1 MLMDGSIDWSG
12 PGGEAMEITYDRRDG
27 AVVVTVSG
35 SIDTLTSGSL
45 AESLAEQ
52 IETGAHRLVLDMSG
66 VDYISSAGLRSL
78 LAAVKLAR
86 RQGGD
91 FRLAEVDQLVLKV
104 LTLSGFTSI
113 LKLYDDVGQAVASFG
128 RHPAGEE
135 A

>member
-1 MLMDGSIDWSG
+1 MLMDGSIDWIG
-12 PGGEAMEITYDRRDG
+12 PGGEAMEITYDRRDA

-52 IETGAHRLVLDMSG
+52 IETGARRLVLDMSG

-113 LKLYDDVGQAVASFG
+113 LKLYDDVGQAVASFAHQPPG
-128 RHPAGEE
+128 AVE
-135 A
+135 

>member
-1 MLMDGSIDWSG
+1 MPMDGSIDWSG
-12 PGGEAMEITYDRRDG
+12 PGGEAMEIRYDRRDG
-27 AVVVTVSG
+27 AVVVAVSG

-128 RHPAGEE
+128 RQPAGEE

>member
-27 AVVVTVSG
+27 AVVVAVSG

-52 IETGAHRLVLDMSG
+52 IETGARRLVLDMGG

-113 LKLYDDVGQAVASFG
+113 LKLYDDVGQAVASFD
-128 RHPAGEE
+128 RQPAGEE